1 MMSKEDRRV
10 KITKMLLND
19 SFLRLLEKK
28 PLARVTVKDI
38 CEDADLNRS
47 TYYKYYADPYD
58 QMSKLEI
65 NIIEEMYSNIE
76 LSKDISQNNYSNLYP
91 IIKRLLEYIQA
102 KKDMFRI
109 LLSNN
114 GDISLQKDILT
125 IFAEKLLP
133 SDFKMTS
140 EYNTLLQEFIFIS
153 NGSFGMIYYWLMTD
167 KNESVE
173 ELAKHISSFIE
184 TFLQARNIKKD
195 SKNTF

>member
-1 MMSKEDRRV
+1 MSKENRRV

-91 IIKRLLEYIQA
+91 IIKQLLEYIQA

-140 EYNTLLQEFIFIS
+140 EYSTLLQEFIFIS